1 MRMFLSFIDGTVLV
15 EYITAGKPLLCFMPP
30 FWVKVPLP
38 SGELWS
44 ISGMS
49 SRAFWSDL
57 GISSSQSV
65 SGSSPA
71 WTRPAPS
78 KRKVSS
84 RRRME
89 MLDKGKDGVMASI
102 LALWACA
109 AQRALSLE
117 SVLLDQAVNHQQHDR
132 THQRADKACALT
144 RMVNT
149 QSLAAVSGRQRT
161 ADTEQDGHDPAHAVI
176 ARLQEPS
183 QQADDQADK
192 DGSNNSHGIS
202 L

>member
-1 MRMFLSFIDGTVLV
+1 
-15 EYITAGKPLLCFMPP
+15 
-30 FWVKVPLP
+30 
-38 SGELWS
+38 
-44 ISGMS
+44 MS

-65 SGSSPA
+65 SGRSPA
-71 WTRPAPS
+71 WARPEPRNNRVN
-78 KRKVSS
+78 K
-84 RRRME
+84 RRRIE
-89 MLDKGKDGVMASI
+89 MLDKGKDGVIASI
-102 LALWACA
+102 LALCACT

-117 SVLLDQAVNHQQHDR
+117 SALFDQAVNHQQDDR
-132 THQRADKACALT
+132 THQRADEACALT
-144 RMVNT
+144 RMVNA
-149 QSLAAVSGRQRT
+149 QSLAAVSSRQRT